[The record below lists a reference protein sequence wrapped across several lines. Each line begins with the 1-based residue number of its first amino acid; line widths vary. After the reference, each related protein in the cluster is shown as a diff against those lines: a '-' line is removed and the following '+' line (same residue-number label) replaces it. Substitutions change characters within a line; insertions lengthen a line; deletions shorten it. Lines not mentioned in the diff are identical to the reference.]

1 MECATSND
9 TIAAPLPAQLER
21 SPMSNTS
28 RTSPVGDILPIAAHP
43 ELAELAA
50 AWFSDKWA
58 VPVEEYRKS
67 MLACCDHP
75 EAAVPQWYVVVNA
88 GRIVAGAG
96 VIDNDFHERRD
107 LAPNVCAVFVEPEL
121 RKLGIA
127 RRLLDFVCRDIAN
140 RGVERLYLLTD
151 HNRFYER
158 LGWRF
163 REMVRDDDGLFGRMY
178 EKELRTAN
186 AFGGVSLN
194 SLDSAVAS
202 VSASTSATRP
212 DNALDRKLAENRDNW
227 DDRAAVHAESAF
239 YEVERLVSD
248 PAYVSGVAQRDF
260 EALSP
265 HLPQAGLAGLSVLHL
280 QCHIGTDTISW
291 LRLGAREAWGLDFS
305 PASLSHARSIAR
317 RAGANATFVEGDAR
331 FASNVIDRT
340 FDVVVTGTGAITWF
354 PDLGDWAR
362 SIADLLVPGGVFLL
376 RDDHPL
382 LDALGYESL
391 TITEDYLGG
400 RGSIDYESDGSYVEG
415 SAGRI
420 SHTANHNW
428 RHDFQ
433 EIVGSLLAAGLSI
446 ETLRESPY
454 TEWKALPFLVET
466 KQGWTM
472 PEGMPRIPL
481 SFAVVARKPQKG
493 RMN

>member
-1 MECATSND
+1 M
-9 TIAAPLPAQLER
+9 P
-21 SPMSNTS
+21 NTS
-28 RTSPVGDILPIAAHP
+28 RTSPVGDILPITAHP
-43 ELAELAA
+43 ELVESAA

-58 VPVEEYRKS
+58 VSVEEYRKS
-67 MLACCDHP
+67 MLTCCEHP
-75 EAAVPQWYVVVNA
+75 EAAVPQWYVVVNV

-96 VIDNDFHERRD
+96 VIDNDSHDRRD

-127 RRLLDFVCRDIAN
+127 RRLLNFVCRDMAD

-151 HNRFYER
+151 HDRFYER

-163 REMVRDDDGLFGRMY
+163 REMVRDDDGLLGRMY
-178 EKELRTAN
+178 EKELCTAN
-186 AFGGVSLN
+186 AFGNGSL
-194 SLDSAVAS
+194 SAPADAAS
-202 VSASTSATRP
+202 SASADIPATCP
-212 DNALDRKLAENRDNW
+212 DNALDRKLSENRDNW

-248 PAYVSGVAQRDF
+248 PGYISGVARRDF

-265 HLPQAGLAGLSVLHL
+265 HLPQTSLAGLSVLHL

-305 PASLSHARSIAR
+305 PASLAHARRIAQ
-317 RAGANATFVEGDAR
+317 RAGASATFVEGDAR
-331 FASNVIDRT
+331 FASHAIDRD
-340 FDVVVTGTGAITWF
+340 FDVVVTGTGAITWL
-354 PDLGDWAR
+354 PDLGDWAH

-391 TITEDYLGG
+391 TVTEDYLSGT
-400 RGSIDYESDGSYVEG
+400 GSIDYESDESYVEG
-415 SAGRI
+415 SAGKI
-420 SHTANHNW
+420 AHTANHNW

-446 ETLRESPY
+446 EAFRESPY
-454 TEWKALPFLVET
+454 AEWKALPLLVET
-466 KQGWTM
+466 EQGWTM
-472 PEGMPRIPL
+472 PEGMPKIPL
-481 SFAVVARKPQKG
+481 SFAIVARKPQG
-493 RMN
+493 